1 MPSLPPVA
9 RLFSSAGA
17 LVQRRGRLI
26 TVVSGVAAA
35 VALLVGGGGAPVENE
50 LRTLRNMVRAHDASG
65 EVHIVE
71 IDKRSIAAIKQWPWP
86 RRYHAQAIDA
96 LREAGVRSIAFDVD
110 LSSESTAEDDFLL
123 ARALTRAGGSV
134 VLPAIRQSAGANS
147 TESIDSE
154 AIPVFRDHSFA
165 AAVAM
170 LPDPDGFV
178 RIAPLGRVINGSPR
192 PSISAMVAEAAA
204 PSNESFAIDFS
215 VRPETIPRHSFVDLI
230 EGRIPAPE
238 LRGKRIIVGA
248 TAVETPDRYP
258 VPGYG
263 VIYGV
268 VIQALAAETLLAGRP
283 GTLGLI
289 PTLLIAFAAIGLLAG
304 RASRATRI
312 AGFVG
317 TGVFILLLP
326 LALEAWAS
334 TSTEIVPALAAMF
347 AAGVAASVAT
357 LIRTFRRRTMV
368 NAETGLPNLN
378 ALAEAMHAQPK
389 ALVAVAQIDQ
399 FSATASACGPQ
410 ITADLVRRIAE
421 RVGQVARGADV
432 HRVDEATLA
441 WTVDPRDLDEVGD
454 RFDAIAALMRAPVEA
469 GGRRVDI
476 AMTYGVAPGSGA
488 EVRQLVANATHAAGE
503 AGKSR
508 ERWQLFTLGNV
519 EDAHWRL
526 SLLGEL
532 DAALERGDIWVAHQ
546 AKYDLATRKVV
557 GSEALVRWQHAT
569 RGPIPPDLF
578 IPAVEA
584 NGRIYELT
592 MHVLRT
598 ALRDA
603 AEWRDRGESLS
614 VAVNISVTLLT
625 RAGFVADIKAA
636 LAASGL
642 PARHLTLEVTES
654 AAMTSSDA
662 ALAALEALRDVGIKL
677 SVDDYGTGQSTLT
690 YLKRLPASEL
700 KIDKSFIQT
709 VVANRND
716 AILVRSTIDLAHE
729 LGLSVVGE
737 GVEDS
742 ECLEALAAM
751 GCDTVQGYHIGRPMT
766 ASDFL
771 ALTLRLNADTAA
783 VAA

>member
-1 MPSLPPVA
+1 MPSPSPAA
-9 RLFSSAGA
+9 RLTPAAGA
-17 LVQRRGRLI
+17 LVLRRSRMIVIL
-26 TVVSGVAAA
+26 SGVAAA
-35 VALLVGGGGAPVENE
+35 LALLFGGGGAAVENE
-50 LRTLRNMVRAHDASG
+50 LRTLRNMVRAHDATG

-71 IDKRSIAAIKQWPWP
+71 IDKRSIEALRVWPWP
-86 RRYHAQAIDA
+86 RRYHARAVDA

-110 LSSESTAEDDFLL
+110 FSSESTPEDDFLL
-123 ARALTRAGGSV
+123 VRALDRAGGSV

-147 TESIDSE
+147 RDSIDSE
-154 AIPVFRDHSFA
+154 PIPALRDHSFA
-165 AAVAM
+165 GAVAM
-170 LPDPDGFV
+170 QPDSGGFV
-178 RIAPLGRVINGSPR
+178 RSAPLGMVISGSPR
-192 PSISAMVAEAAA
+192 PSLAAMVAEVAA
-204 PSNESFAIDFS
+204 PGIESFAIDFA

-230 EGRIPAPE
+230 EGRVPASA
-238 LRGKRIIVGA
+238 LRGKRVIIGS

-283 GTLGLI
+283 GTLRWI
-289 PTLLIAFAAIGLLAG
+289 PTLVIAFAAIWLLAG
-304 RASRATRI
+304 RASRPKRI
-312 AGFVG
+312 IGFVG
-317 TGVFILLLP
+317 TGVLILLLP
-326 LALEAWAS
+326 LALEQWAS
-334 TSTEIVPALAAMF
+334 TSAEVVPALGAMF
-347 AAGVAASVAT
+347 AAGVAASIAT
-357 LIRTFRRRTMV
+357 LVRTFRRRTMI

-378 ALAEAMHAQPK
+378 ALAESLRTEPK
-389 ALVAVAQIDQ
+389 ALVAVAQIEG

-421 RVGQVARGADV
+421 RVGQVTRGTDV

-441 WTVDPRDLDEVGD
+441 WTVDPQDIDEVGD
-454 RFDAIAALMRAPVEA
+454 RFDALAALMRAPVEA

-476 AMTYGVAPGSGA
+476 ALSYGVAPGTGA
-488 EVRQLVANATHAAGE
+488 EARRLVANATHAAAE
-503 AGKSR
+503 AGKSG
-508 ERWQLFTLGNV
+508 ERWQLFTGGNE

-578 IPAVEA
+578 IPAVEES
-584 NGRIYELT
+584 GRIYELT

-598 ALRDA
+598 ALSDA
-603 AEWRDRGESLS
+603 AEWRDRGETLS

-625 RAGFVADIKAA
+625 RPDFVADIEAA

-642 PARHLTLEVTES
+642 PPRYLTLEVTES

-662 ALAALEALRDVGIKL
+662 ALAALETLRDMGLKL

-709 VVANRND
+709 VVGNRND

-766 ASDFL
+766 ANDFL
-771 ALTLRLNADTAA
+771 ALVRRLNVDEAA

>member
-1 MPSLPPVA
+1 MFPA
-9 RLFSSAGA
+9 AASAAAIAAVGA
-17 LVQRRGRLI
+17 LVLRRGRLI
-26 TVVSGVAAA
+26 AGVAGVAAA
-35 VALLVGGGGAPVENE
+35 LALLIGGGGTTFENG
-50 LRTLRNMVRAHDASG
+50 LRTLRNMIRSHDASG

-71 IDKRSIAAIKQWPWP
+71 IDKRSIEAIRQWPWP

-96 LREAGVRSIAFDVD
+96 LRVAGARSIAFDVD
-110 LSSESTAEDDFLL
+110 FSSESNAEDDFLL
-123 ARALTRAGGSV
+123 ARALARAKGSV
-134 VLPAIRQSAGANS
+134 VLPALRQPAGSNS
-147 TESIDSE
+147 RDFIESE
-154 AIPVFRDHSFA
+154 PIPALREQSFA
-165 AAVAM
+165 GAVAM

-178 RIAPLGRVINGSPR
+178 RKAPLGMVIKGSPR
-192 PSISAMVAEAAA
+192 PSLAAMVAEAAA
-204 PSNESFAIDFS
+204 PGDESFAIDFAI
-215 VRPETIPRHSFVDLI
+215 RPASIPRHSFIDLI
-230 EGRIPAPE
+230 ENRVPASA
-238 LRGKRIIVGA
+238 LRGKRFIIGS
-248 TAVETPDRYP
+248 TAVETPDRFP
-258 VPGYG
+258 VPNYG

-268 VIQALAAETLLAGRP
+268 VIQALAAETLIAGRP
-283 GTLGLI
+283 GNMSGI
-289 PTLLIAFAAIGLLAG
+289 PALLIAFATIGLLLG
-304 RASRATRI
+304 RARRPLRI
-312 AGFVG
+312 AGFLG
-317 TGVFILLLP
+317 TGLLILLLP
-326 LALEAWAS
+326 LALETWAR
-334 TSTEIVPALAAMF
+334 TSADIVPALTAMF
-347 AAGVAASVAT
+347 ATGATAAVAT
-357 LIRTFRRRTMV
+357 LIRTFRRRTMI
-368 NAETGLPNLN
+368 NADTGLPNLN
-378 ALAEAMHAQPK
+378 ALAEAVRARSH
-389 ALVAVAQIDQ
+389 ALVAVAQINQ

-421 RVGQVARGADV
+421 RVGQLTRGAAV

-441 WTVDPRDLDEVGD
+441 WTVDPHDLDEVGD
-454 RFDAIAALMRAPVEA
+454 RFDALAASMRAPVEA

-476 AMTYGVAPGSGA
+476 AMAYGVASGTGSEA
-488 EVRQLVANATHAAGE
+488 RQLVANATLAASN
-503 AGKSR
+503 AGKSGK
-508 ERWQLFTLGNV
+508 RWQLFTLGNE

-532 DAALERGDIWVAHQ
+532 DAALDRGDIWVAHQ
-546 AKYDLATRKVV
+546 AKFDLATRKVV

-603 AEWRDRGESLS
+603 ADWRERGHSLS
-614 VAVNISVTLLT
+614 VAVNISVTLLN
-625 RAGFVADIKAA
+625 RPNFGDEIKAA

-642 PARHLTLEVTES
+642 PPKSLTLEVTES

-662 ALAALEALRDVGIKL
+662 ALAALENLRDAGIKL

-709 VVANRND
+709 VVGNRND

-751 GCDTVQGYHIGRPMT
+751 GCDTVQGYHIGRPM
-766 ASDFL
+766 AAPEFL
-771 ALTLRLNADTAA
+771 ALALRLNAQETA